1 MTARSARLMRTL
13 TTFLRRKRLPADE
26 TLSWMCFVN
35 PGMLDPGN
43 AYLFERCIREM
54 PGDAAV
60 VEIGSFCGL
69 SLNHIIYLLRR
80 HGRAN
85 PVFSSDA
92 WEFEGFSAGARF
104 LEGTRIEAMPYQQH
118 VIDTFRRNVEFF
130 SADRLPHHIRLGS
143 DDFFAAWQK
152 GEARVDFFGRSA
164 KLGGPI
170 GLAYI
175 DGDHSYEQSR
185 KDFENVDRY
194 LQVGGFVIFDDSA
207 DWTDWGSHRT
217 AREAAARANYELVDR
232 APNYCIRKTAP

>member
-1 MTARSARLMRTL
+1 MKARSARLIQSL
-13 TTFLRRKRLPADE
+13 TNFLRRKRLSADE

-43 AYLFERCIREM
+43 VNLFERCIREM

-69 SLNHIIYLLRR
+69 SLNHIIYLLGR
-80 HGRAN
+80 HGRVN
-85 PVFSSDA
+85 PVFSCDA
-92 WEFEGFSAGARF
+92 WEFEGFSAGTRF
-104 LEGTRIEAMPYQQH
+104 LEGTRIEAVAYQQH

-130 SADRLPHHIRLGS
+130 SGDRLPHHIPLGS
-143 DDFFAAWQK
+143 NDFFAAWQ
-152 GEARVDFFGRSA
+152 EDEVCVDFFGRCV
-164 KLGGPI
+164 KLGGQI

-185 KDFENVDRY
+185 KDFENIDRY
-194 LQVGGFVIFDDSA
+194 LKVGGFVIFDDSA
-207 DWTDWGSHRT
+207 DWTAWGSHRS
-217 AREAAARANYELVDR
+217 AREAMARANYELVDR